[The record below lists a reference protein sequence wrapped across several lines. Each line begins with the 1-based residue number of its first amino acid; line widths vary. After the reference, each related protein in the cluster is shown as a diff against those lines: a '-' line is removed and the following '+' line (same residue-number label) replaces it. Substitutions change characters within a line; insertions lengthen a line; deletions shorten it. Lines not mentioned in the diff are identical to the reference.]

1 MEKVL
6 VIGGA
11 GFIGTALSKKLKDL
25 KYKVD
30 IADLKS
36 KFKHQH
42 KEFGCIGFDVRDY
55 SSFSLF
61 DREHYTHVYNLAAQT
76 SGLVSQEEP
85 EVDVDTN
92 LKGTFNCYR
101 YFKDKGISN
110 FIYTS
115 SMAVYG
121 DSNIAI
127 NEEHDLNPK
136 SNYGLSKLASEVYV
150 KALADCG
157 VNYTIARLFN
167 VYGPGQDFSN
177 LKQGMLS
184 IFLAQAIQK
193 EKIKIT
199 GSLDRYRDFVF
210 IDDVVDFLISPLA
223 ESCLRNDVFNVGTG
237 RKTTVKELV
246 EGIVEK
252 LQRDILYTD
261 IGGHEGDQFGTY
273 ASIEKAQKVSS
284 WFPKTSL
291 EKGLDITIAHAK
303 EVIK

>member
-25 KYKVD
+25 NYNVD
-30 IADLKS
+30 IADLS
-36 KFKHQH
+36 NKFKCQH
-42 KEFGCIGFDVRDY
+42 KEFGCIEFDVRDY
-55 SSFSLF
+55 NSFSLF
-61 DREHYTHVYNLAAQT
+61 DRECYTHVYNLAAQT
-76 SGLVSQEEP
+76 SGLISQEEP

-92 LKGTFNCYR
+92 LKGAFNCYR
-101 YFKDKGISN
+101 YFKNKGIVK

-121 DSNIAI
+121 DSNIVI

-136 SNYGLSKLASEVYV
+136 SNYGLSKLASEVYI
-150 KALADCG
+150 KALADYG
-157 VNYTIARLFN
+157 VNFTIARLFN
-167 VYGPGQDFSN
+167 VYGPGQDYSN

-193 EKIKIT
+193 GKIEIT
-199 GSLDRYRDFVF
+199 GSLDRYRDFVY
-210 IDDVVDFLISPLA
+210 IDDVVDFLIRPLN
-223 ESCLRNDVFNVGTG
+223 ESCLSNDVFNIGTG
-237 RKTTVKELV
+237 RKTIVKELV
-246 EGIVEK
+246 EEIIK
-252 LQRDILYTD
+252 RLQRDIRYAD

-273 ASIEKAQKVSS
+273 ASIDKVQKVSG
-284 WFPKTSL
+284 WFPETSL

-303 EVIK
+303 EALK

>member
-11 GFIGTALSKKLKDL
+11 GFIGTALSEKLKDL
-25 KYKVD
+25 NYKVD
-30 IADLKS
+30 IADLS
-36 KFKHQH
+36 NKFEEKH
-42 KEFGCIGFDVRDY
+42 KGFNCIEFDVRDY
-55 SSFSLF
+55 EKFSQF
-61 DREHYTHVYNLAAQT
+61 DNERYAHVYNLAAQT
-76 SGLVSQEEP
+76 SGIISQEEP
-85 EVDVDTN
+85 EIDVDTN
-92 LKGTFNCYR
+92 LKGVFNCFR

-121 DSNIAI
+121 DSNVVI
-127 NEEHDLNPK
+127 NEDHKLSPK

-150 KALADCG
+150 KAFADHG

-167 VYGPGQDFSN
+167 VYGPGQDFGN

-193 EKIKIT
+193 ERIDIT

-210 IDDVVDFLISPLA
+210 IDDVVDFLIRPLT
-223 ESCLRNDVFNVGTG
+223 EKCLHNDVFNIGTG
-237 RKTTVKELV
+237 QKTTVKDLV
-246 EGIVEK
+246 EKIIKK
-252 LQRDILYTD
+252 LGKEIHYTN

-273 ASIEKAQKVSS
+273 ASIDKIKKRSD
-284 WFPKTSL
+284 WLPKTNL
-291 EKGLDITIAHAK
+291 EKGLDVTINHAREILK
-303 EVIK
+303 